1 MVDADTPMKL
11 AISENEIAEGK
22 SDREK
27 PVPIQMTYPEKKA
40 HRNQWRKFRERT
52 SQLEKHIGQTF
63 SLILDQ
69 CTQLLQDKRKQ
80 ETVWNEVIISYEPI

>member
-22 SDREK
+22 PDREK

-40 HRNQWRKFRERT
+40 HRN
-52 SQLEKHIGQTF
+52 
-63 SLILDQ
+63 
-69 CTQLLQDKRKQ
+69 
-80 ETVWNEVIISYEPI
+80 